1 MAKSNSVSNIVY
13 LSDIVKGAVSIG
25 RKPKDGI
32 DFSKLKHKKVD
43 DNYLSTIIKVNGS
56 RDAVYKLKL
65 NLDFYSGKPTVRY
78 CRCTC
83 SDFKFTFVEVLKK
96 KKVSTGKFDYPQTSG
111 NPTTTRPK
119 RAATEVGCCTHI
131 LSLIEYL
138 KLGTVDKR
146 LGS

>member
-32 DFSKLKHKKVD
+32 DFSKLKHKRVD
-43 DNYLSTIIKVNGS
+43 DNYLSTSFKLDGSNGNT
-56 RDAVYKLKL
+56 YKLKL
-65 NLDFYSGKPTVRY
+65 NIDYDLGKPRVRY

-83 SDFKFTFVEVLKK
+83 PDFKFTFVDVLKK
-96 KKVSTGKFDYPQTSG
+96 KKITVGNFDYPQTSG
-111 NPTTTRPK
+111 KPSTTRPK
-119 RAATEVGCCTHI
+119 RAATDVGCCTHL
-131 LSLIEYL
+131 LSLIEHL